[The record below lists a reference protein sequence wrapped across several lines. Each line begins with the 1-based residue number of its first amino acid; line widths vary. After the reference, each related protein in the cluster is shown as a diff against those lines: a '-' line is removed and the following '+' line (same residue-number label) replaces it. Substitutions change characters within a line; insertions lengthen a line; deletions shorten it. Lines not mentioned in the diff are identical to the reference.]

1 MVLDKL
7 GDSLRAALRK
17 IARSSYIDE
26 SLIKEIVRDIQRALI
41 QADVNVQLA
50 LTITREL
57 QRRALDEKP
66 PPGMSPREHVVRIIY
81 EELVKILGASREVL
95 IQKQRILLVGLYGQ
109 GKTTSAGKLAKYFQK
124 KGLSVGLVAAD
135 VHRPAAYDQLKQL
148 SEQINA
154 SFYGET
160 GAKDATKIAKAGVKA
175 LEGIDVIIVDSSGRH
190 ALEPDLIKEIESV
203 GKAVQA
209 DERLLVLDATVGQ
222 QAGPQAKAF
231 HEAVAITGVIVTKL
245 DGTAKGGGA
254 LSAVAEVKAPIV
266 FIGVGEKIDDLEKFE
281 PPRFISRLL
290 GMGDLESLLEH
301 AQEAIDAQKAEALT
315 KKIMAG
321 KFTLHEM
328 YEQIEMLTDMGPM
341 RKLASL
347 IPGVGGKMKDSDM
360 EDTQAR
366 LRRFK
371 IIMDSMTDEEMTD
384 PKTVKSSRV
393 QRIARGAGVA
403 PRGVKEWIVP
413 QERHFFDQL
422 EQIAGTVDEGAI
434 ALLGLL
440 NDFTDVPTKRIRIKE
455 IEHRADEQV
464 HAVFEELNKT
474 FITPIDREDI
484 QALASRLDSV
494 LDMIEAAAS
503 RIHLYGLDKPTGAM
517 IELGQVIGQSTRLL
531 KDAVG
536 MIRNMRQ
543 ASEVERIAIEVHRLE
558 NVADDLMNAG
568 VAILFRGGDAVRIIK
583 CKEIIER
590 LEEATDFCED
600 VANVLSD
607 IVAKNQ

>member
-81 EELVKILGASREVL
+81 EELVKILGTSREVP

-109 GKTTSAGKLAKYFQK
+109 GKTTTAGKLAKYFQK
-124 KGLSVGLVAAD
+124 KGLAVG
-135 VHRPAAYDQLKQL
+135 
-148 SEQINA
+148 
-154 SFYGET
+154 
-160 GAKDATKIAKAGVKA
+160 
-175 LEGIDVIIVDSSGRH
+175 
-190 ALEPDLIKEIESV
+190 
-203 GKAVQA
+203 
-209 DERLLVLDATVGQ
+209 
-222 QAGPQAKAF
+222 
-231 HEAVAITGVIVTKL
+231 IVTKL

-290 GMGDLESLLEH
+290 GMGDLETLLEH

-371 IIMDSMTDEEMTD
+371 IIMDS
-384 PKTVKSSRV
+384 
-393 QRIARGAGVA
+393 
-403 PRGVKEWIVP
+403 
-413 QERHFFDQL
+413 
-422 EQIAGTVDEGAI
+422 
-434 ALLGLL
+434 
-440 NDFTDVPTKRIRIKE
+440 
-455 IEHRADEQV
+455 
-464 HAVFEELNKT
+464 
-474 FITPIDREDI
+474 
-484 QALASRLDSV
+484 
-494 LDMIEAAAS
+494 
-503 RIHLYGLDKPTGAM
+503 
-517 IELGQVIGQSTRLL
+517 
-531 KDAVG
+531 
-536 MIRNMRQ
+536 
-543 ASEVERIAIEVHRLE
+543 
-558 NVADDLMNAG
+558 
-568 VAILFRGGDAVRIIK
+568 
-583 CKEIIER
+583 
-590 LEEATDFCED
+590 
-600 VANVLSD
+600 
-607 IVAKNQ
+607 

>member
-81 EELVKILGASREVL
+81 EELVKILGTSREVP

-109 GKTTSAGKLAKYFQK
+109 GKTTTAGKLAKYFQK

-154 SFYGET
+154 SFHGEP
-160 GAKDATKIAKAGVKA
+160 GAEDALKIAKAGVKA
-175 LEGIDVIIVDSSGRH
+175 LEAMDVLIVDSSGRH

-209 DERLLVLDATVGQ
+209 DERLLLVDATVGQ

-231 HEAVAITGVIVTKL
+231 HDAVGITGVIVTKL

-266 FIGVGEKIDDLEKFE
+266 FIGVGETIDDLEKFE

-290 GMGDLESLLEH
+290 GMGDLETLLER

-321 KFTLHEM
+321 KFTLNEM

-347 IPGVGGKMKDSDM
+347 IPGMGGKMKDADM
-360 EDTQAR
+360 ESTQAR

-371 IIMDSMTDEEMTD
+371 IIMDSMTDDEMKD
-384 PKTVKSSRV
+384 PKLVKSSRV

-403 PRGVKEWIVP
+403 PRDVKELLRNYEMSRKAIKGFAGDRKMRK
-413 QERHFFDQL
+413 QLMAQL
-422 EQIAGTVDEGAI
+422 EASGVDLDEG
-434 ALLGLL
+434 
-440 NDFTDVPTKRIRIKE
+440 
-455 IEHRADEQV
+455 
-464 HAVFEELNKT
+464 
-474 FITPIDREDI
+474 
-484 QALASRLDSV
+484 
-494 LDMIEAAAS
+494 
-503 RIHLYGLDKPTGAM
+503 
-517 IELGQVIGQSTRLL
+517 
-531 KDAVG
+531 
-536 MIRNMRQ
+536 
-543 ASEVERIAIEVHRLE
+543 
-558 NVADDLMNAG
+558 
-568 VAILFRGGDAVRIIK
+568 
-583 CKEIIER
+583 
-590 LEEATDFCED
+590 
-600 VANVLSD
+600 
-607 IVAKNQ
+607 